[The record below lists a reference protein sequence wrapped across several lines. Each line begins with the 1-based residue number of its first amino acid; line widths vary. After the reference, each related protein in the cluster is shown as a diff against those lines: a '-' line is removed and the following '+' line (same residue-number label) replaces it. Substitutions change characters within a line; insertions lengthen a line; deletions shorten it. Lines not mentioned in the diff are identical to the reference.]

1 MTPTLFSGFA
11 QFCDIRIFQLSVATE
26 FQSYQLCF
34 LLGDMHSLVSCTM
47 SVPCQYHV
55 STMSIPCQY
64 YVSTMSYTNC
74 ISMGEV
80 GADTLVYASV
90 IYWLVLAQS
99 EKVTDGTHSLMSCT
113 MSVPCQYHVSTMS
126 VPCQYYVSTMS
137 VPCQYHVDTMSV
149 LCQYHVIH

>member
-1 MTPTLFSGFA
+1 MGGSSIDPHIVFWFCSILRYSYFPVIGCYRVSELPALFFTGGYALTRVMHYVSTM
-11 QFCDIRIFQLSVATE
+11 SVPC
-26 FQSYQLCF
+26 QY
-34 LLGDMHSLVSCTM
+34 HVSTM

-113 MSVPCQYHVSTMS
+113 MSVPCQYHV
-126 VPCQYYVSTMS
+126 
-137 VPCQYHVDTMSV
+137 DTMSIP
-149 LCQYHVIH
+149 CQYHVIH